1 MRITRALNT
10 VTLPVPLTPTTHLR
24 RVQAWRYLNEH
35 HNYYIGE
42 TTLAS
47 LASRGNGPR
56 FHMSGRVVTYQV
68 ADLDVWVAERRA
80 VSFSST
86 AERRAARAERAA

>member
-1 MRITRALNT
+1 MRIARPLTTVPMPAL
-10 VTLPVPLTPTTHLR
+10 LTPTTHLR

-47 LASRGNGPR
+47 LATRGNGPR
-56 FHMSGRVVTYQV
+56 FHLSGRVVTYAV
-68 ADLDVWVAERRA
+68 ADLDAWVAERRA
-80 VSFSST
+80 VSFAST